1 MKRVLFCMLLGML
14 SLMAFAAGGD
24 IEVVDLGDGH
34 GLVRINPTQRY
45 LILPVEDT
53 APDVSISVM
62 ADNMQVETFTV
73 RLAVNKVDYTVPY
86 DLSKV
91 AGKHVVLRFA
101 MSPLERGKDR
111 PKVNESA
118 FSSRLTLANNFDASN
133 RETLWRPVY
142 HFSPQYGWMNDPNG
156 MVYKDGEYHLFYQYN
171 PYGSRW
177 GNMNWGHAISRD
189 LVSWEHLPVAIS
201 PDGLGTIFSGSAVVD
216 KNNTAGFGAGAI
228 VAFYT
233 QASARQMQS
242 IAYSTDNGRTFK
254 KYAGNP
260 VLTGEIADFRD
271 PKVIWHEGSQKWIMA
286 LAVQQVIRFYSS
298 PNLKDWTYE
307 SNFGEGQ
314 GVHDGVWECP
324 DLFELP
330 VAGTNQKKWV
340 LVVNIN
346 PGGPFG
352 GSATQY
358 FVGSFDGHKF
368 VNESPK
374 VTKWMDFGKDHYATV
389 TWSNAP
395 QNRVIALAWMSNWQ
409 YANDVPTMQFR
420 SANSVPRDLQL
431 FQLDGETYMQSAP
444 SPELL
449 KLRGEKV
456 MSKSFS
462 VGKEYSIEKLM
473 DNNAGTYEITMTV
486 RQKKQGSLTFRL
498 MNQQGEE
505 IEYRLD
511 MAKRELTCIRDK
523 SGVADFSKDFI
534 TSTVTQVEGG
544 DLQLRFI
551 VDRCSVEAFV
561 NDGRFVMTN
570 LVFPHTPYNKVVL
583 NATGGSVQVKNFTVY
598 NLKN

>member
-1 MKRVLFCMLLGML
+1 MKRLLFCLVGLFTL
-14 SLMAFAAGGD
+14 ATLAIAGD
-24 IEVVDLGDGH
+24 VEVVDLGDGH
-34 GLVRINPTQRY
+34 GMVRINPTQKY

-62 ADNMQVETFTV
+62 VDNVQVETFTV
-73 RLAVNKVDYTVPY
+73 RLAINKVDYTVPY
-86 DLSKV
+86 ELSKYT
-91 AGKHVVLRFA
+91 GKHVVLRFA
-101 MSPLERGKDR
+101 MNPLERGGVR
-111 PKVNESA
+111 PKVKDAVFCNKLA
-118 FSSRLTLANNFDASN
+118 LANNYDASN
-133 RETLWRPVY
+133 KETLWRPVY
-142 HFSPQYGWMNDPNG
+142 HFAPQWGWMNDPNG

-189 LVSWEHLPVAIS
+189 LVSWEHMPVAIS

-216 KNNTAGFGAGAI
+216 KDNIAGFGANAI

-260 VLTGEIADFRD
+260 VLTGDVADFRD
-271 PKVIWHEGSQKWIMA
+271 PKVSWHEGTHKWILT
-286 LAVQQVIRFYSS
+286 LAVGQEIRFYSS

-314 GVHDGVWECP
+314 GNHGGVWECP

-330 VAGTNQKKWV
+330 VAGTSQKKWV
-340 LVVNIN
+340 LIVNIN

-374 VTKWMDFGKDHYATV
+374 ATKWMDFGKDHYATV

-409 YANDVPTMQFR
+409 YANEVPTMQYR
-420 SANSVPRDLQL
+420 SSNSVPRDLRL
-431 FQLDGETYMQSAP
+431 FVKDGETYLQSAP

-449 KLRGEKV
+449 ALRKDKV

-462 VGKEYSIEKLM
+462 VGKAYTIDQLM
-473 DNNAGTYEITMTV
+473 SDNKGTYEITMTV
-486 RQKKQGSLTFRL
+486 RQKKQGNLSMRL
-498 MNQQGEE
+498 MNEQGEE
-505 IEYRLD
+505 IEYSLD

-523 SGVADFSKDFI
+523 SGVTGFSKDFI
-534 TSTVTQVEGG
+534 TPTVTQVDGG
-544 DLQLRFI
+544 DLQLRFL
-551 VDRCSVEAFV
+551 VDRSSVEAFV

-570 LVFPHTPYNKVVL
+570 LVFPHTPYNKVMFS
-583 NATGGSVQVKNFTVY
+583 ATGGSVSVKNFTVY
-598 NLKN
+598 RF

>member
-1 MKRVLFCMLLGML
+1 MKRLLFCLVGLFTL
-14 SLMAFAAGGD
+14 ATFAVAGD
-24 IEVVDLGDGH
+24 VEVVDLGDGH
-34 GLVRINPTQRY
+34 GMVRINPTQKY

-62 ADNMQVETFTV
+62 VDNVQVETFTV
-73 RLAVNKVDYTVPY
+73 RLAINKVDYTVPY
-86 DLSKV
+86 ELSKYT
-91 AGKHVVLRFA
+91 GKHVVLRFA
-101 MSPLERGKDR
+101 MNPLERGGVR
-111 PKVNESA
+111 PKVKDAVFCNNLA
-118 FSSRLTLANNFDASN
+118 LANSYDASN
-133 RETLWRPVY
+133 KETLWRPVY
-142 HFSPQYGWMNDPNG
+142 HFAPQWGWMNDPNG

-189 LVSWEHLPVAIS
+189 LVSWEHMPVAIS

-216 KNNTAGFGAGAI
+216 KDNTAGFGANAI

-260 VLTGEIADFRD
+260 VLTGEVADFRD
-271 PKVIWHEGSQKWIMA
+271 PKVSWHEGTHKWILT
-286 LAVQQVIRFYSS
+286 LAVGQEIRFYSS

-314 GVHDGVWECP
+314 GNHGGVWECP

-330 VAGTNQKKWV
+330 VAGTSQKKWV
-340 LVVNIN
+340 LIVNIN

-374 VTKWMDFGKDHYATV
+374 ATKWMDFGKDHYATV

-409 YANDVPTMQFR
+409 YANEVPTMQYR
-420 SANSVPRDLQL
+420 SSNSVPRDLRL
-431 FQLDGETYMQSAP
+431 FVKDGETYLQSAP

-449 KLRGEKV
+449 ALRKDKV

-462 VGKEYSIEKLM
+462 VGKAYTIDQLM
-473 DNNAGTYEITMTV
+473 SDNKGTYEITMTI
-486 RQKKQGSLTFRL
+486 RQKKQGNLSMRL
-498 MNQQGEE
+498 MNEQGEE
-505 IEYRLD
+505 IEYSLD

-523 SGVADFSKDFI
+523 SGVAGFSKDFI
-534 TSTVTQVEGG
+534 TPTVTQVDGG
-544 DLQLRFI
+544 DLQLRFL
-551 VDRCSVEAFV
+551 VDRSSVEAFV

-570 LVFPHTPYNKVVL
+570 LVFPHTPYNKVMFS
-583 NATGGSVQVKNFTVY
+583 ATGGSVSVKNFTVY
-598 NLKN
+598 RF

>member
-1 MKRVLFCMLLGML
+1 MKRLLFCLVGLFTL
-14 SLMAFAAGGD
+14 ATFAVAGD
-24 IEVVDLGDGH
+24 VEVVDLGDGH
-34 GLVRINPTQRY
+34 GMVRINPTQKY

-53 APDVSISVM
+53 APDVSISVVV
-62 ADNMQVETFTV
+62 DNVQVETFTV
-73 RLAVNKVDYTVPY
+73 RLAINKVDYTVPY
-86 DLSKV
+86 ELSKYT
-91 AGKHVVLRFA
+91 GKHVVLRFA
-101 MSPLERGKDR
+101 MNPLERGGVR
-111 PKVNESA
+111 PKVKEA
-118 FSSRLTLANNFDASN
+118 VFSNNLALTNNYDASN
-133 RETLWRPVY
+133 KETLWRPVY
-142 HFSPQYGWMNDPNG
+142 HFAPQWGWMNDPNG

-189 LVSWEHLPVAIS
+189 LVSWEHMPVAIS

-216 KNNTAGFGAGAI
+216 KDNTAGFGANAI

-260 VLTGEIADFRD
+260 VLTGDVADFRD
-271 PKVIWHEGSQKWIMA
+271 PKVSWHEGTHKWILT
-286 LAVQQVIRFYSS
+286 LAVGQEIRFYSS

-314 GVHDGVWECP
+314 GNHGGVWECP

-330 VAGTNQKKWV
+330 VAGTSQKKWV
-340 LVVNIN
+340 LIVNIN

-374 VTKWMDFGKDHYATV
+374 ATKWMDFGKDHYATV

-409 YANDVPTMQFR
+409 YANEVPTMQYR
-420 SANSVPRDLQL
+420 SSNSVPRDLRL
-431 FQLDGETYMQSAP
+431 FVKDGETYLQSAP

-449 KLRGEKV
+449 ALRKDKV

-462 VGKEYSIEKLM
+462 VGKAYTIDQLM
-473 DNNAGTYEITMTV
+473 SDNKGTYEITMTV
-486 RQKKQGSLTFRL
+486 RQKKQGNLSMRL
-498 MNQQGEE
+498 MNEQGEE
-505 IEYRLD
+505 IEYSLD

-523 SGVADFSKDFI
+523 SGVAGFSKDFI
-534 TSTVTQVEGG
+534 TPTVTQVDGG
-544 DLQLRFI
+544 DLQLRFL
-551 VDRCSVEAFV
+551 VDRSSVEAFV

-570 LVFPHTPYNKVVL
+570 LVFPHTPYNKVMFS
-583 NATGGSVQVKNFTVY
+583 ATGGSVSVKNFTVY
-598 NLKN
+598 RF

>member
-1 MKRVLFCMLLGML
+1 MKRLLFCLVGLFTL
-14 SLMAFAAGGD
+14 ATFAVAGD
-24 IEVVDLGDGH
+24 VEVVDLGDGH
-34 GLVRINPTQRY
+34 GMVRINPTQKY

-53 APDVSISVM
+53 AP
-62 ADNMQVETFTV
+62 
-73 RLAVNKVDYTVPY
+73 KYT
-86 DLSKV
+86 
-91 AGKHVVLRFA
+91 GKHVVLRFA
-101 MSPLERGKDR
+101 MNPLERGGVR
-111 PKVNESA
+111 PKVKDAVFCNKLA
-118 FSSRLTLANNFDASN
+118 LANNYDASN
-133 RETLWRPVY
+133 KETLWRPVY
-142 HFSPQYGWMNDPNG
+142 HFAPQWGWMNDPNG

-189 LVSWEHLPVAIS
+189 LVSWEHMPVAIS

-216 KNNTAGFGAGAI
+216 KDNTAGFGANAI

-260 VLTGEIADFRD
+260 VLTGDVADFRD
-271 PKVIWHEGSQKWIMA
+271 PKVSWHEGTHKWILT
-286 LAVQQVIRFYSS
+286 LAVGQEIRFYSS

-314 GVHDGVWECP
+314 GNHGGVWECP

-330 VAGTNQKKWV
+330 VAGTSQKKWV
-340 LVVNIN
+340 LIVNIN

-374 VTKWMDFGKDHYATV
+374 ATKWMDFGKDHYATV

-409 YANDVPTMQFR
+409 YANEVPTMQYR
-420 SANSVPRDLQL
+420 SSNSVPRDLRL
-431 FQLDGETYMQSAP
+431 FVKDGETYLQSAP

-449 KLRGEKV
+449 ALRKDKV

-462 VGKEYSIEKLM
+462 VGKAYTIDQLM
-473 DNNAGTYEITMTV
+473 SDNKGTYEITMTV
-486 RQKKQGSLTFRL
+486 RQKKQGNLSMRL
-498 MNQQGEE
+498 MNEQGEE
-505 IEYRLD
+505 IEYSLD

-523 SGVADFSKDFI
+523 SGVAGFSKDFI
-534 TSTVTQVEGG
+534 TPTVTQVDGG
-544 DLQLRFI
+544 DLQLRFL
-551 VDRCSVEAFV
+551 VDRSSVEAFV

-570 LVFPHTPYNKVVL
+570 LVFPHTPYNKVMFS
-583 NATGGSVQVKNFTVY
+583 ATGGSVSVKNFTVY
-598 NLKN
+598 RF

>member
-1 MKRVLFCMLLGML
+1 MKRLLFCLVGLFTL
-14 SLMAFAAGGD
+14 ATLAIAGD
-24 IEVVDLGDGH
+24 VEVVDLGDGH
-34 GLVRINPTQRY
+34 GMVRINPTQKY

-62 ADNMQVETFTV
+62 VDNVQVETFTV
-73 RLAVNKVDYTVPY
+73 RLAINKVDYTVPY
-86 DLSKV
+86 ELSKY

-101 MSPLERGKDR
+101 MNPLERGGVR
-111 PKVNESA
+111 PKVKDAVFCNNLA
-118 FSSRLTLANNFDASN
+118 LANSYDASN
-133 RETLWRPVY
+133 KETLWRPVY
-142 HFSPQYGWMNDPNG
+142 HFAPQWGWMNDPNG

-189 LVSWEHLPVAIS
+189 LVSWEHMPVAIS

-216 KNNTAGFGAGAI
+216 KDNTAGFGANAI

-260 VLTGEIADFRD
+260 VLTGDVADFRD
-271 PKVIWHEGSQKWIMA
+271 PKVSWHEGTHKWILT
-286 LAVQQVIRFYSS
+286 LAVGQEIRFYSS

-314 GVHDGVWECP
+314 GNHGGVWECP

-330 VAGTNQKKWV
+330 VAGTSQKKWV
-340 LVVNIN
+340 LIVNIN

-374 VTKWMDFGKDHYATV
+374 ATKWMDFGKDHYATV

-409 YANDVPTMQFR
+409 YANEVPTMQYR
-420 SANSVPRDLQL
+420 SSNSVPRDLRL
-431 FQLDGETYMQSAP
+431 FVKDGETYLQSAP

-449 KLRGEKV
+449 ALRKDKV

-462 VGKEYSIEKLM
+462 VGKAYTIDQLM
-473 DNNAGTYEITMTV
+473 SDNKGTYEITMTV
-486 RQKKQGSLTFRL
+486 RQKKQGNLSMRL
-498 MNQQGEE
+498 MNEQGEE
-505 IEYRLD
+505 IEYSLD

-523 SGVADFSKDFI
+523 SGVAGFSKDFI
-534 TSTVTQVEGG
+534 TPTVTQVDGG
-544 DLQLRFI
+544 DLQLRFL
-551 VDRCSVEAFV
+551 VDRSSVEAFV

-570 LVFPHTPYNKVVL
+570 LVFPHTPYNKVMFS
-583 NATGGSVQVKNFTVY
+583 ATGGSVSVKNFTVY
-598 NLKN
+598 RF

>member
-1 MKRVLFCMLLGML
+1 MKRLLFCLVGLFTL
-14 SLMAFAAGGD
+14 ATFAVAGD
-24 IEVVDLGDGH
+24 VEVVDLGDGH
-34 GLVRINPTQRY
+34 GMVRINPTQKY

-62 ADNMQVETFTV
+62 VDNVQVETFTV
-73 RLAVNKVDYTVPY
+73 RLAINKVDYTVPY
-86 DLSKV
+86 ELSKY

-101 MSPLERGKDR
+101 MNPMERGGVR
-111 PKVNESA
+111 PKVKDAVFCNNLA
-118 FSSRLTLANNFDASN
+118 LANSYDASN
-133 RETLWRPVY
+133 KETLWRPVY
-142 HFSPQYGWMNDPNG
+142 HFAPQWGWMNDPNG

-189 LVSWEHLPVAIS
+189 LVSWEHMPVAIS

-216 KNNTAGFGAGAI
+216 KDNTAGFGANAI

-260 VLTGEIADFRD
+260 VLTGDVADFRD
-271 PKVIWHEGSQKWIMA
+271 PKVSWHEGTHKWILT
-286 LAVQQVIRFYSS
+286 LAVGQEIRFYSS

-314 GVHDGVWECP
+314 GNHGGVWECP

-330 VAGTNQKKWV
+330 VAGTSQKKWV
-340 LVVNIN
+340 LIVNIN

-374 VTKWMDFGKDHYATV
+374 ATKWMDFGKDHYATV

-409 YANDVPTMQFR
+409 YANEVPTMQYR
-420 SANSVPRDLQL
+420 SSNSVPRDLRL
-431 FQLDGETYMQSAP
+431 FVKDGETYLQSAP

-449 KLRGEKV
+449 ALRKDKV

-462 VGKEYSIEKLM
+462 VGKAYTIDQLM
-473 DNNAGTYEITMTV
+473 SDNKGTYEITMTV
-486 RQKKQGSLTFRL
+486 RQKKQGNLSMRL
-498 MNQQGEE
+498 MNEQGEE
-505 IEYRLD
+505 IEYSLD

-523 SGVADFSKDFI
+523 SGVAGFSKDFI
-534 TSTVTQVEGG
+534 TPTVTQVDGG
-544 DLQLRFI
+544 DLQLRFL
-551 VDRCSVEAFV
+551 VDRSSVEAFV

-570 LVFPHTPYNKVVL
+570 LVFPHTPYNKVMFS
-583 NATGGSVQVKNFTVY
+583 ATGGSVSVKNFTVY
-598 NLKN
+598 RF

>member
-1 MKRVLFCMLLGML
+1 MKRLLFCLVGLFTL
-14 SLMAFAAGGD
+14 ATFAVAGD
-24 IEVVDLGDGH
+24 VEVVDLGDGH
-34 GLVRINPTQRY
+34 GMVRINPTQKY

-62 ADNMQVETFTV
+62 VDNVQVETFTV
-73 RLAVNKVDYTVPY
+73 RLAINKVDYTVPY
-86 DLSKV
+86 ELSKY

-101 MSPLERGKDR
+101 MNPLERGGVR
-111 PKVNESA
+111 PKVKDAVFCNNLA
-118 FSSRLTLANNFDASN
+118 LANSYDASN
-133 RETLWRPVY
+133 KETLWRPVY
-142 HFSPQYGWMNDPNG
+142 HFAPQWGWMNDPNG

-189 LVSWEHLPVAIS
+189 LVSWEHMPVAIS

-216 KNNTAGFGAGAI
+216 KDNTAGFGANAI

-260 VLTGEIADFRD
+260 VLTGNVADFRD
-271 PKVIWHEGSQKWIMA
+271 PKVSWHEGTHKWILT
-286 LAVQQVIRFYSS
+286 LAVGQEIRFYSS

-314 GVHDGVWECP
+314 GNHGGVWECP

-330 VAGTNQKKWV
+330 VAGTSQKKWV
-340 LVVNIN
+340 LIVNIN

-374 VTKWMDFGKDHYATV
+374 ATKWMDFGKDHYATV

-409 YANDVPTMQFR
+409 YANEVPTMQYR
-420 SANSVPRDLQL
+420 SSNSVPRDLRL
-431 FQLDGETYMQSAP
+431 FVKDGETYLQSAP

-449 KLRGEKV
+449 ALRKDKV

-462 VGKEYSIEKLM
+462 VGKAYTIDQLM
-473 DNNAGTYEITMTV
+473 SDNKGTYEITMTV
-486 RQKKQGSLTFRL
+486 RQKKQGNLSMRL
-498 MNQQGEE
+498 MNEQGEE
-505 IEYRLD
+505 IEYSLD

-523 SGVADFSKDFI
+523 SGVAGFSKDFI
-534 TSTVTQVEGG
+534 TPTVTQVDGG
-544 DLQLRFI
+544 DLQLRFL
-551 VDRCSVEAFV
+551 VDRSSVEAFV

-570 LVFPHTPYNKVVL
+570 LVFPHTPYNKVMFS
-583 NATGGSVQVKNFTVY
+583 ATGGSVSVKNFTVY
-598 NLKN
+598 RF

>member
-1 MKRVLFCMLLGML
+1 MKRLLFCLVGLFTL
-14 SLMAFAAGGD
+14 ATFAVAGD
-24 IEVVDLGDGH
+24 VEVVDLGDGH
-34 GLVRINPTQRY
+34 GMVRINPTQKY

-62 ADNMQVETFTV
+62 VDNVQVETFTV
-73 RLAVNKVDYTVPY
+73 RLAINKVDYTVPY
-86 DLSKV
+86 ELSKY

-101 MSPLERGKDR
+101 MNPLERGGVR
-111 PKVNESA
+111 PKVKDAVFCNNLA
-118 FSSRLTLANNFDASN
+118 LANNYDASN
-133 RETLWRPVY
+133 KETLWRPVY
-142 HFSPQYGWMNDPNG
+142 HFAPQWGWMNDPNG

-189 LVSWEHLPVAIS
+189 LVSWEHMPVAIS

-216 KNNTAGFGAGAI
+216 KDNTAGFGANAI

-260 VLTGEIADFRD
+260 VLTGDVADFRD
-271 PKVIWHEGSQKWIMA
+271 PKVSWHEGTHKWILT
-286 LAVQQVIRFYSS
+286 LAVGQEIRFYSS

-314 GVHDGVWECP
+314 GNHGGVWECP

-330 VAGTNQKKWV
+330 VAGTSQKKWV
-340 LVVNIN
+340 LIVNIN

-374 VTKWMDFGKDHYATV
+374 ATKWMDFGKDHYATV

-409 YANDVPTMQFR
+409 YANEVPTMQYR
-420 SANSVPRDLQL
+420 SSNSVPRDLRL
-431 FQLDGETYMQSAP
+431 FVKDGETYMQSAP

-449 KLRGEKV
+449 ALRKDKV

-462 VGKEYSIEKLM
+462 VGKAYTIDQLM
-473 DNNAGTYEITMTV
+473 SDNKGTYEITMTV
-486 RQKKQGSLTFRL
+486 RQKKQGNLSMRL
-498 MNQQGEE
+498 MNEQGEE
-505 IEYRLD
+505 IEYSLD

-523 SGVADFSKDFI
+523 SGVAGFSKDFI
-534 TSTVTQVEGG
+534 TPTVTQVDGG
-544 DLQLRFI
+544 DLQLRFL
-551 VDRCSVEAFV
+551 VDRSSVEAFV

-570 LVFPHTPYNKVVL
+570 LVFPHTPYNKVMFS
-583 NATGGSVQVKNFTVY
+583 ATGGSVSVKNFTVY
-598 NLKN
+598 RF

>member
-1 MKRVLFCMLLGML
+1 MKRLLFCLVGLFTL
-14 SLMAFAAGGD
+14 ATFAVAGD
-24 IEVVDLGDGH
+24 VEVVDLGDGH
-34 GLVRINPTQRY
+34 GMVRINPTQKY

-62 ADNMQVETFTV
+62 VDNVQVETFTV
-73 RLAVNKVDYTVPY
+73 RLAINKVDYTVPY
-86 DLSKV
+86 ELSKYT
-91 AGKHVVLRFA
+91 GKHVVLRFA
-101 MSPLERGKDR
+101 MNPLERGGVR
-111 PKVNESA
+111 PKVKDAVFCNKLA
-118 FSSRLTLANNFDASN
+118 LANNYDASN
-133 RETLWRPVY
+133 KETLWRPVY
-142 HFSPQYGWMNDPNG
+142 HFAPQWGWMNDPNG

-189 LVSWEHLPVAIS
+189 LVSWEHMPVAIS

-216 KNNTAGFGAGAI
+216 KDNTAGFGANAI

-260 VLTGEIADFRD
+260 VLTGDVADFRD
-271 PKVIWHEGSQKWIMA
+271 PKVSWHEGTHKWILT
-286 LAVQQVIRFYSS
+286 LAVGQEIRFYSS

-314 GVHDGVWECP
+314 GNHGGVWECP

-330 VAGTNQKKWV
+330 VAGTSQKKWV
-340 LVVNIN
+340 LIVNIN

-374 VTKWMDFGKDHYATV
+374 ATKWMDFGKDHYATV

-409 YANDVPTMQFR
+409 YANEVPTMQYR
-420 SANSVPRDLQL
+420 SSNSVPRDLRL
-431 FQLDGETYMQSAP
+431 FVKDGETYLQSAP

-449 KLRGEKV
+449 ALRKDKV

-462 VGKEYSIEKLM
+462 VGKAYTIDQLM
-473 DNNAGTYEITMTV
+473 SDNKGTYEITMTV
-486 RQKKQGSLTFRL
+486 RQKKQGNLSMRL
-498 MNQQGEE
+498 MNEQGEE
-505 IEYRLD
+505 IEYSLD

-523 SGVADFSKDFI
+523 SGVTGFSKDFI
-534 TSTVTQVEGG
+534 TPTVTQVDGG
-544 DLQLRFI
+544 DLQLRFL
-551 VDRCSVEAFV
+551 VDRSSVEAFV

-570 LVFPHTPYNKVVL
+570 LVFPHTPYNKVMFS
-583 NATGGSVQVKNFTVY
+583 ATGGSVSVKNFTVY
-598 NLKN
+598 RF

>member
-1 MKRVLFCMLLGML
+1 MKRLLFCLVGLFTL
-14 SLMAFAAGGD
+14 ATFAVAGD
-24 IEVVDLGDGH
+24 VEVVDLGDGH
-34 GLVRINPTQRY
+34 GMVRINPTQKY

-62 ADNMQVETFTV
+62 VDNVQVETFTV
-73 RLAVNKVDYTVPY
+73 RLAINKVDYTVPY
-86 DLSKV
+86 ELSKY

-101 MSPLERGKDR
+101 MNPLEREGAR
-111 PKVNESA
+111 PKVKEA
-118 FSSRLTLANNFDASN
+118 VFSNNLALTNNYDASN
-133 RETLWRPVY
+133 KETLWRPVY
-142 HFSPQYGWMNDPNG
+142 HFAPQWGWMNDPNG

-189 LVSWEHLPVAIS
+189 LVSWEHMPVAIS

-216 KNNTAGFGAGAI
+216 KDNTAGFGANAI

-260 VLTGEIADFRD
+260 VLTGDVADFRD
-271 PKVIWHEGSQKWIMA
+271 PKVSWHEGTHKWILT
-286 LAVQQVIRFYSS
+286 LAVGQEIRFYSS

-314 GVHDGVWECP
+314 GNHGGVWECP

-330 VAGTNQKKWV
+330 VAGTSQKKWV
-340 LVVNIN
+340 LIVNIN

-374 VTKWMDFGKDHYATV
+374 ATKWMDFGKDHYATV

-409 YANDVPTMQFR
+409 YANEVPTMQYR
-420 SANSVPRDLQL
+420 SSNSVPRDLRL
-431 FQLDGETYMQSAP
+431 FVKDGETYLQSAP

-449 KLRGEKV
+449 ALRKDKV

-462 VGKEYSIEKLM
+462 VGKAYTIDQLM
-473 DNNAGTYEITMTV
+473 SDNKGTYEITMTV
-486 RQKKQGSLTFRL
+486 RQKKQGNLSMRL
-498 MNQQGEE
+498 MNEQGEE
-505 IEYRLD
+505 IEYSLD

-523 SGVADFSKDFI
+523 SGVAGFSKDFI
-534 TSTVTQVEGG
+534 TPTVTQVDGG
-544 DLQLRFI
+544 DLQLRFL
-551 VDRCSVEAFV
+551 VDRSSVEAFV

-570 LVFPHTPYNKVVL
+570 LVFPHTPYNKVMFS
-583 NATGGSVQVKNFTVY
+583 ATGGSVSVKNFTVHRF
-598 NLKN
+598 

>member
-1 MKRVLFCMLLGML
+1 MKRLLFCLVGLFTL
-14 SLMAFAAGGD
+14 ATLAIAGD
-24 IEVVDLGDGH
+24 VEVVDLGDGH
-34 GLVRINPTQRY
+34 GMVRINPTQKY

-62 ADNMQVETFTV
+62 VDNVQVETFTV
-73 RLAVNKVDYTVPY
+73 RLAINKVDYTVPY
-86 DLSKV
+86 ELSKY

-101 MSPLERGKDR
+101 MNPLERGGVR
-111 PKVNESA
+111 PKVKDAVFCNNLA
-118 FSSRLTLANNFDASN
+118 LANSYDASN
-133 RETLWRPVY
+133 KETLWRPVY
-142 HFSPQYGWMNDPNG
+142 HFAPQWGWMNDPNG

-189 LVSWEHLPVAIS
+189 LVSWEHMPVAIS

-216 KNNTAGFGAGAI
+216 KDNTAGFGANAI

-260 VLTGEIADFRD
+260 VLTGDVADFRD
-271 PKVIWHEGSQKWIMA
+271 PKVSWHEGTHKWILT
-286 LAVQQVIRFYSS
+286 LAVGQEIRFYSS

-314 GVHDGVWECP
+314 GNHGGVWECP

-330 VAGTNQKKWV
+330 VAGTSQKKWV
-340 LVVNIN
+340 LIVNIN

-374 VTKWMDFGKDHYATV
+374 ATKWMDFGKDHYATV

-409 YANDVPTMQFR
+409 YANEVPTMQYR
-420 SANSVPRDLQL
+420 SSNSVPRDLRL
-431 FQLDGETYMQSAP
+431 FVKDGETYLQSAP

-449 KLRGEKV
+449 ALRKDKV

-462 VGKEYSIEKLM
+462 VGKAYTIDQLM
-473 DNNAGTYEITMTV
+473 SDNKGTYEITMTV
-486 RQKKQGSLTFRL
+486 RQKKQGNLSMRL
-498 MNQQGEE
+498 MNEQGEE
-505 IEYRLD
+505 IEYSLD

-523 SGVADFSKDFI
+523 SGVTGFSKDFI
-534 TSTVTQVEGG
+534 TPTVTQVDGG
-544 DLQLRFI
+544 DLQLRFL
-551 VDRCSVEAFV
+551 VDRSSVEAFV

-570 LVFPHTPYNKVVL
+570 LVFPHTPYNKVMFS
-583 NATGGSVQVKNFTVY
+583 ATGGSVSVKNFTVY
-598 NLKN
+598 RF

>member
-1 MKRVLFCMLLGML
+1 MKRLLFCLVGLFTL
-14 SLMAFAAGGD
+14 ATFAVAGD
-24 IEVVDLGDGH
+24 VEVVDLGDGH
-34 GLVRINPTQRY
+34 GMVRINPTQKY

-62 ADNMQVETFTV
+62 VDNVQVETFTV
-73 RLAVNKVDYTVPY
+73 RLAINKVDYTVPY
-86 DLSKV
+86 ELSKY

-101 MSPLERGKDR
+101 MNPLERGGVR
-111 PKVNESA
+111 PKVKDAVFCNNLA
-118 FSSRLTLANNFDASN
+118 LANSYDASN
-133 RETLWRPVY
+133 KETLWRPVY
-142 HFSPQYGWMNDPNG
+142 HFAPQWGWMNDPNG

-189 LVSWEHLPVAIS
+189 LVSWEHMPVAIS

-216 KNNTAGFGAGAI
+216 KDNTAGFGANAI

-260 VLTGEIADFRD
+260 VLTGDVADFRD
-271 PKVIWHEGSQKWIMA
+271 PKVSWHEGTHKWILT
-286 LAVQQVIRFYSS
+286 LAVGQEIRFYSS

-314 GVHDGVWECP
+314 GNHGGVWECP

-330 VAGTNQKKWV
+330 VAGTSQKKWV
-340 LVVNIN
+340 LIVNIN

-374 VTKWMDFGKDHYATV
+374 ATKWMDFGKDHYATV

-409 YANDVPTMQFR
+409 YANEVPTMQYR
-420 SANSVPRDLQL
+420 SSNSVPRDLRL
-431 FQLDGETYMQSAP
+431 FVKDGETYLQSAP

-449 KLRGEKV
+449 ALRKDKV

-462 VGKEYSIEKLM
+462 VGKAYTIDQLM
-473 DNNAGTYEITMTV
+473 SDNKGTYEITMTV
-486 RQKKQGSLTFRL
+486 RQKKQGNLSMRL
-498 MNQQGEE
+498 MNEQGEE
-505 IEYRLD
+505 IEYSLD

-523 SGVADFSKDFI
+523 SGVAGFSKDFI
-534 TSTVTQVEGG
+534 TPTVTQVDGG
-544 DLQLRFI
+544 DLQLRFL
-551 VDRCSVEAFV
+551 VDRSSVEAFV

-570 LVFPHTPYNKVVL
+570 LVFPHTPYNKVMFS
-583 NATGGSVQVKNFTVY
+583 ATGGSVSVKNFTVY
-598 NLKN
+598 RF

>member
-1 MKRVLFCMLLGML
+1 MKRLLFCLVGLFTL
-14 SLMAFAAGGD
+14 ATLAIAGD
-24 IEVVDLGDGH
+24 VEVVDLGDGH
-34 GLVRINPTQRY
+34 GMVRINPTQKY

-53 APDVSISVM
+53 APDVSISVVV
-62 ADNMQVETFTV
+62 DNVQVETFTV
-73 RLAVNKVDYTVPY
+73 RLAINKVDYTVPY
-86 DLSKV
+86 ELSKYT
-91 AGKHVVLRFA
+91 GKHVVLRFA
-101 MSPLERGKDR
+101 MNPLERGGVR
-111 PKVNESA
+111 PKVKDAVFCNNLA
-118 FSSRLTLANNFDASN
+118 LANSYDASN
-133 RETLWRPVY
+133 KETLWRSVY
-142 HFSPQYGWMNDPNG
+142 HFAPQWGWMNDPNG

-189 LVSWEHLPVAIS
+189 LVSWEHMPVAIS

-216 KNNTAGFGAGAI
+216 KDNTAGFGAGAI

-260 VLTGEIADFRD
+260 VLTGDVADFRD
-271 PKVIWHEGSQKWIMA
+271 PKVSWHEGTHKWILT
-286 LAVQQVIRFYSS
+286 LAVGQEIRFYSS
-298 PNLKDWTYE
+298 PNLKDWTFE

-314 GVHDGVWECP
+314 GNHGGVWECP

-330 VAGTNQKKWV
+330 VAGTSQKKWV
-340 LVVNIN
+340 LIVNIN

-374 VTKWMDFGKDHYATV
+374 ATKWMDFGKDHYATV

-409 YANDVPTMQFR
+409 YANEVPTMQYR
-420 SANSVPRDLQL
+420 SSNSVPRDLRL
-431 FQLDGETYMQSAP
+431 FVKDGETYLQSAP

-449 KLRGEKV
+449 ALRKDKV

-462 VGKEYSIEKLM
+462 VGKAYTIDQLM
-473 DNNAGTYEITMTV
+473 SDNKGTYEITMTV
-486 RQKKQGSLTFRL
+486 RQKKQGNLSMRL
-498 MNQQGEE
+498 MNEQGEE
-505 IEYRLD
+505 IEYSLD

-523 SGVADFSKDFI
+523 SGVAGFSKDFI
-534 TSTVTQVEGG
+534 TPTVTQVDGG
-544 DLQLRFI
+544 DLQLRFL
-551 VDRCSVEAFV
+551 VDRSSVEAFV

-570 LVFPHTPYNKVVL
+570 LVFPHTPYNKVMFS
-583 NATGGSVQVKNFTVY
+583 ATGGSVSVKNFTVY
-598 NLKN
+598 RF

>member
-1 MKRVLFCMLLGML
+1 MKRLLFCLVGLFTL
-14 SLMAFAAGGD
+14 ATFAVAGD
-24 IEVVDLGDGH
+24 VEVVDLGDGH
-34 GLVRINPTQRY
+34 GMVRINPTQKY

-62 ADNMQVETFTV
+62 VDNVQVETFTV
-73 RLAVNKVDYTVPY
+73 RLAINKVDYTVPY
-86 DLSKV
+86 ELSKY

-101 MSPLERGKDR
+101 MNPLERGGAR
-111 PKVNESA
+111 PKVKDAVFCNNLA
-118 FSSRLTLANNFDASN
+118 LANSYDASN
-133 RETLWRPVY
+133 KEILWRPVY
-142 HFSPQYGWMNDPNG
+142 HFAPQWGWMNDPNG

-189 LVSWEHLPVAIS
+189 LVSWEHMPVAIS

-216 KNNTAGFGAGAI
+216 KDNTAGFGANAI

-260 VLTGEIADFRD
+260 VLTGDVAAFRD
-271 PKVIWHEGSQKWIMA
+271 PKVSWHEGTHKWILT
-286 LAVQQVIRFYSS
+286 LAVGQEIRFYSS

-314 GVHDGVWECP
+314 GNHGGVWECP

-330 VAGTNQKKWV
+330 VAGTSQKKWV
-340 LVVNIN
+340 LIVNIN

-374 VTKWMDFGKDHYATV
+374 ATKWMDFGKDHYATV

-409 YANDVPTMQFR
+409 YANEVPTMQYR
-420 SANSVPRDLQL
+420 SSNSVPRDLRL
-431 FQLDGETYMQSAP
+431 FVKDGETYLQSAP

-449 KLRGEKV
+449 ALRKDKV

-462 VGKEYSIEKLM
+462 VGKAYTIDQLM
-473 DNNAGTYEITMTV
+473 SDNKGTYEITMTV
-486 RQKKQGSLTFRL
+486 RQKKQGNLSMRL
-498 MNQQGEE
+498 MNEQGEE
-505 IEYRLD
+505 IEYSLD

-523 SGVADFSKDFI
+523 SGVAGFSKDFI
-534 TSTVTQVEGG
+534 TPTVTQVDGG
-544 DLQLRFI
+544 DLQLRFL
-551 VDRCSVEAFV
+551 VDRSSVEAFV

-570 LVFPHTPYNKVVL
+570 LVFPHTPYNKVMFS
-583 NATGGSVQVKNFTVY
+583 ATGGSVSVKNFTVY
-598 NLKN
+598 RF

>member
-1 MKRVLFCMLLGML
+1 MKRLLFC
-14 SLMAFAAGGD
+14 LMGIFALATFAVAGD
-24 IEVVDLGDGH
+24 VEVVDLGDGH
-34 GLVRINPTQRY
+34 GMVRINPTQKY

-62 ADNMQVETFTV
+62 VDNVQVETFTV
-73 RLAVNKVDYTVPY
+73 RLAINKVDYTVPY
-86 DLSKV
+86 ELSKYT
-91 AGKHVVLRFA
+91 GKHVVLRFA
-101 MSPLERGKDR
+101 MNPLERGGVR
-111 PKVNESA
+111 PKVKDAVFCNNLA
-118 FSSRLTLANNFDASN
+118 LANNYDASN
-133 RETLWRPVY
+133 KETLWRPVY
-142 HFSPQYGWMNDPNG
+142 HFAPQWGWMNDPNG

-189 LVSWEHLPVAIS
+189 LVSWEHMPVAIS

-216 KNNTAGFGAGAI
+216 KDNTAGFGANAI

-260 VLTGEIADFRD
+260 VLTGDVADFRD
-271 PKVIWHEGSQKWIMA
+271 PKVSWHEGTHKWILT
-286 LAVQQVIRFYSS
+286 LAVGQEIRFYSS

-314 GVHDGVWECP
+314 GNHGGVWECP

-330 VAGTNQKKWV
+330 VAGTSQKKWV
-340 LVVNIN
+340 LIVNIN

-374 VTKWMDFGKDHYATV
+374 ATKWMDFGKDHYATV

-409 YANDVPTMQFR
+409 YANEVPTMQYR
-420 SANSVPRDLQL
+420 SSNSVPRDLRL
-431 FQLDGETYMQSAP
+431 FVKDGETYLQSAP

-449 KLRGEKV
+449 ALRKDKV

-462 VGKEYSIEKLM
+462 VGKAYTIDQLM
-473 DNNAGTYEITMTV
+473 SDNKGTYEITMTV
-486 RQKKQGSLTFRL
+486 RQKKQGNLSMRL
-498 MNQQGEE
+498 MNEQGEE
-505 IEYRLD
+505 IEYSLD

-523 SGVADFSKDFI
+523 SGVAGFSKDFI
-534 TSTVTQVEGG
+534 TPTVTQVDGG
-544 DLQLRFI
+544 DLQLRFL
-551 VDRCSVEAFV
+551 VDRSSVEAFV

-570 LVFPHTPYNKVVL
+570 LVFPHTPYNKVMFS
-583 NATGGSVQVKNFTVY
+583 ATGGSVSVKNFTVY
-598 NLKN
+598 RF

>member
-1 MKRVLFCMLLGML
+1 MKRLLFCLVGLFTL
-14 SLMAFAAGGD
+14 ATFAVAGD
-24 IEVVDLGDGH
+24 VEVVDLGDGH
-34 GLVRINPTQRY
+34 GMVRINPTQKY

-62 ADNMQVETFTV
+62 VDNVQVETFTV
-73 RLAVNKVDYTVPY
+73 RLAINKVDYTVPY
-86 DLSKV
+86 ELSKY

-101 MSPLERGKDR
+101 MNPLERGGAR
-111 PKVNESA
+111 PKVKDAVFCNNLA
-118 FSSRLTLANNFDASN
+118 LANSYDASN
-133 RETLWRPVY
+133 KETLWRPVY
-142 HFSPQYGWMNDPNG
+142 HFAPQWGWMNDPNG

-189 LVSWEHLPVAIS
+189 LVSWEHMPVAIS

-216 KNNTAGFGAGAI
+216 KDNTAGFGANAI

-260 VLTGEIADFRD
+260 VLTGDVADFRD
-271 PKVIWHEGSQKWIMA
+271 PKVSWHEGTHKWILT
-286 LAVQQVIRFYSS
+286 LAVGQEIRFYSS

-314 GVHDGVWECP
+314 GNHGGVWECP

-330 VAGTNQKKWV
+330 VAGTSQKKWV
-340 LVVNIN
+340 LIVNIN

-374 VTKWMDFGKDHYATV
+374 ATKWMDFGKDHYATV

-409 YANDVPTMQFR
+409 YANEVPTMQYR
-420 SANSVPRDLQL
+420 SSNSVPRDLRL
-431 FQLDGETYMQSAP
+431 FVKDGETYLQSAP

-449 KLRGEKV
+449 ALRKDKV

-462 VGKEYSIEKLM
+462 VGKAYTIDQLM
-473 DNNAGTYEITMTV
+473 SDNKGTYEITMTV
-486 RQKKQGSLTFRL
+486 RQKKQGNLSMRL
-498 MNQQGEE
+498 MNEQGEE
-505 IEYRLD
+505 IEYSLD

-523 SGVADFSKDFI
+523 SGVAGFSKDFI
-534 TSTVTQVEGG
+534 TPTVTQVDGG
-544 DLQLRFI
+544 DLQLRFL
-551 VDRCSVEAFV
+551 VDRSSVEAFV

-570 LVFPHTPYNKVVL
+570 LVFPHTPYNKVMFS
-583 NATGGSVQVKNFTVY
+583 ATGGSVSVKNFTVY
-598 NLKN
+598 RF

>member
-1 MKRVLFCMLLGML
+1 MKRLLFCLVGLFTL
-14 SLMAFAAGGD
+14 ATFAVAGD
-24 IEVVDLGDGH
+24 VEVVDLGDGH
-34 GLVRINPTQRY
+34 GMVRINPTQKY

-62 ADNMQVETFTV
+62 VDNVQVETFTV
-73 RLAVNKVDYTVPY
+73 RLAINKVDYTVPY
-86 DLSKV
+86 ELSKYT
-91 AGKHVVLRFA
+91 GKHVVLRFA
-101 MSPLERGKDR
+101 MNPLERGGVR
-111 PKVNESA
+111 PKVKDAVFCNNLA
-118 FSSRLTLANNFDASN
+118 LANNYDASN
-133 RETLWRPVY
+133 KETLWRPVY
-142 HFSPQYGWMNDPNG
+142 HFAPQWGWMNDPNG

-189 LVSWEHLPVAIS
+189 LVSWEHMPVAIS

-216 KNNTAGFGAGAI
+216 KDNTAGFGANAI

-260 VLTGEIADFRD
+260 VLTGDVADFRD
-271 PKVIWHEGSQKWIMA
+271 PKVSWHEGTHKWILT
-286 LAVQQVIRFYSS
+286 LAVGQEIRFYSS

-314 GVHDGVWECP
+314 GNHGGVWECP

-330 VAGTNQKKWV
+330 VAGTSQKKWV
-340 LVVNIN
+340 LIVNIN

-374 VTKWMDFGKDHYATV
+374 ATKWMDFGKDHYATV

-409 YANDVPTMQFR
+409 YANEVPTMQYR
-420 SANSVPRDLQL
+420 SSNSVPRDLRL
-431 FQLDGETYMQSAP
+431 FVKDGETYLQSAP

-449 KLRGEKV
+449 ALRKDKV

-462 VGKEYSIEKLM
+462 VGKAYTIDQLM
-473 DNNAGTYEITMTV
+473 SDNKGTYEITMTV
-486 RQKKQGSLTFRL
+486 RQKKQGNLSMRL
-498 MNQQGEE
+498 MNEQGEE
-505 IEYRLD
+505 IEYSLD

-523 SGVADFSKDFI
+523 SGVTGFSKDFI
-534 TSTVTQVEGG
+534 TPTVTQVDGG
-544 DLQLRFI
+544 DLQLRFL
-551 VDRCSVEAFV
+551 VDRSSVEAFV

-570 LVFPHTPYNKVVL
+570 LVFPHTPYNKVMFS
-583 NATGGSVQVKNFTVY
+583 ATGGSVSVKNFTVY
-598 NLKN
+598 RF

>member
-1 MKRVLFCMLLGML
+1 MKRLLFCLVGLFTL
-14 SLMAFAAGGD
+14 ATFAVAGD
-24 IEVVDLGDGH
+24 VEVVDLGDGH
-34 GLVRINPTQRY
+34 GMVRINPTQKY

-62 ADNMQVETFTV
+62 VDNVQVETFTV
-73 RLAVNKVDYTVPY
+73 RLAINKVDYTVPY
-86 DLSKV
+86 ELSKY

-101 MSPLERGKDR
+101 MNPLERGGVR
-111 PKVNESA
+111 PKVKDAVFCNNLA
-118 FSSRLTLANNFDASN
+118 LANSYDASN
-133 RETLWRPVY
+133 KETLWRPVY
-142 HFSPQYGWMNDPNG
+142 HFAPQWGWMNDPNG

-189 LVSWEHLPVAIS
+189 LVSWEHMPVAIS

-216 KNNTAGFGAGAI
+216 KDNTAGFGANAI

-260 VLTGEIADFRD
+260 VLTGDVADFRD
-271 PKVIWHEGSQKWIMA
+271 PKVSWHEGTHKWILT
-286 LAVQQVIRFYSS
+286 LAVGQEIRFYSS

-314 GVHDGVWECP
+314 GNHGGVWECP

-330 VAGTNQKKWV
+330 VAGTSQKKWV
-340 LVVNIN
+340 LIVNIN

-374 VTKWMDFGKDHYATV
+374 ATKWMDFGKDHYATV

-409 YANDVPTMQFR
+409 YANEVPTMQYR
-420 SANSVPRDLQL
+420 SSNSVPRDLRL
-431 FQLDGETYMQSAP
+431 FVKDGETYMQSAP

-449 KLRGEKV
+449 ALRKDKV

-462 VGKEYSIEKLM
+462 VGKAYTIDQLM
-473 DNNAGTYEITMTV
+473 SDNKGTYEITMTV
-486 RQKKQGSLTFRL
+486 RQKKQGNLSMRL
-498 MNQQGEE
+498 MNEQGEE
-505 IEYRLD
+505 IEYSLD

-523 SGVADFSKDFI
+523 SGVAGFSKDFI
-534 TSTVTQVEGG
+534 TPTVTQVDGG
-544 DLQLRFI
+544 DLQLRFL
-551 VDRCSVEAFV
+551 VDRSSVEAFV

-570 LVFPHTPYNKVVL
+570 LVFPHTPYNKVMFS
-583 NATGGSVQVKNFTVY
+583 ATGGSVSVKNFTVY
-598 NLKN
+598 RF

>member
-1 MKRVLFCMLLGML
+1 MKRLLFCLVGLFTL
-14 SLMAFAAGGD
+14 ATFAVAGD
-24 IEVVDLGDGH
+24 VEVVDLGDGH
-34 GLVRINPTQRY
+34 GMVRINPTQKY

-62 ADNMQVETFTV
+62 VDNVQVETFTV
-73 RLAVNKVDYTVPY
+73 RLAINKVDYTVPY
-86 DLSKV
+86 ELSKY

-101 MSPLERGKDR
+101 MNPLEREGAR
-111 PKVNESA
+111 PKVKEA
-118 FSSRLTLANNFDASN
+118 VFSNNLALTNNYDASN
-133 RETLWRPVY
+133 KETLWRPVY
-142 HFSPQYGWMNDPNG
+142 HFAPQWGWMNDPNG

-189 LVSWEHLPVAIS
+189 LVSWEHMPVAIS

-216 KNNTAGFGAGAI
+216 KDNTAGFGANAI

-260 VLTGEIADFRD
+260 VLTGDVADFRD
-271 PKVIWHEGSQKWIMA
+271 PKVSWHEGTHKWILT
-286 LAVQQVIRFYSS
+286 LAVGQEIRFYSS

-314 GVHDGVWECP
+314 GSHGGVWECP

-330 VAGTNQKKWV
+330 VAGTSQKKWV
-340 LVVNIN
+340 LIVNIN

-352 GSATQY
+352 GSATEY
-358 FVGSFDGHKF
+358 LVGSVDGHKF

-374 VTKWMDFGKDHYATV
+374 ATKWMDFGKDHYATV

-409 YANDVPTMQFR
+409 YANEVPTMQYR
-420 SANSVPRDLQL
+420 SSNSVPRDLRL
-431 FQLDGETYMQSAP
+431 FVKDGETYLQSAP

-449 KLRGEKV
+449 ALRKDKV

-462 VGKEYSIEKLM
+462 VGKAYTIDQLM
-473 DNNAGTYEITMTV
+473 SDNKGTYEITMTV
-486 RQKKQGSLTFRL
+486 RQKKQGNLSMRL
-498 MNQQGEE
+498 MNEQGEE
-505 IEYRLD
+505 IEYSLD

-523 SGVADFSKDFI
+523 SGVAGFSKDFI
-534 TSTVTQVEGG
+534 TPTVTQVDGG
-544 DLQLRFI
+544 DLQLRFL
-551 VDRCSVEAFV
+551 VDRSSVEAFV

-570 LVFPHTPYNKVVL
+570 LVFPHTPYNKVMFS
-583 NATGGSVQVKNFTVY
+583 ATGGSVSVKNFTVY
-598 NLKN
+598 RF

>member
-1 MKRVLFCMLLGML
+1 MKRLLFCLVGLFTL
-14 SLMAFAAGGD
+14 ATFAVAGD
-24 IEVVDLGDGH
+24 VEVVDLGDGH
-34 GLVRINPTQRY
+34 GMVRINPTQKD
-45 LILPVEDT
+45 LIVPVEDT

-62 ADNMQVETFTV
+62 VDNVQVETFTV
-73 RLAVNKVDYTVPY
+73 RLAINKVDYTVPY
-86 DLSKV
+86 ELSKYT
-91 AGKHVVLRFA
+91 GKHVVLRFA
-101 MSPLERGKDR
+101 MNPLERGGVR
-111 PKVNESA
+111 PKVKDAVFCNNLA
-118 FSSRLTLANNFDASN
+118 LANSYDASN
-133 RETLWRPVY
+133 KETLWRPVY
-142 HFSPQYGWMNDPNG
+142 HFAPQWGWMNDPNG

-189 LVSWEHLPVAIS
+189 LVSWEHMPVAIS

-216 KNNTAGFGAGAI
+216 KDNTAGFGANAI

-260 VLTGEIADFRD
+260 VLTGDVADFRD
-271 PKVIWHEGSQKWIMA
+271 PKVSWHEGTHKWILT
-286 LAVQQVIRFYSS
+286 LAVGQEIRFYSS

-314 GVHDGVWECP
+314 GNHGGVWECP

-330 VAGTNQKKWV
+330 VAGTSQKKWV
-340 LVVNIN
+340 LIVNIN

-374 VTKWMDFGKDHYATV
+374 ATKWMDFGKDHYATV

-409 YANDVPTMQFR
+409 YANEVPTMQYR
-420 SANSVPRDLQL
+420 SSNSVPRDLRL
-431 FQLDGETYMQSAP
+431 FVKDGETYLQSAP

-449 KLRGEKV
+449 ALRKDKV

-462 VGKEYSIEKLM
+462 VGKAYTIDQLM
-473 DNNAGTYEITMTV
+473 SDNKGTYEITMTV
-486 RQKKQGSLTFRL
+486 RQKKQGNLSMRL
-498 MNQQGEE
+498 MNEQGEE
-505 IEYRLD
+505 IEYSLD

-523 SGVADFSKDFI
+523 SGVAGFSKDFI
-534 TSTVTQVEGG
+534 TPTVTQVDGG
-544 DLQLRFI
+544 DLQLRFL
-551 VDRCSVEAFV
+551 VDRSSVEAFV

-570 LVFPHTPYNKVVL
+570 LVFPHTPYNKVMFS
-583 NATGGSVQVKNFTVY
+583 ATGGSVSVKNFTVY
-598 NLKN
+598 RF

>member
-1 MKRVLFCMLLGML
+1 MKRLLFCLVGLFTL
-14 SLMAFAAGGD
+14 ATFAVAGD
-24 IEVVDLGDGH
+24 VEVVDLGDGH
-34 GLVRINPTQRY
+34 GMVRINPTQKY

-62 ADNMQVETFTV
+62 VDNVQVETFTV
-73 RLAVNKVDYTVPY
+73 RLAINKVDYTVPY
-86 DLSKV
+86 ELSKY

-101 MSPLERGKDR
+101 MNPLEREGAR
-111 PKVNESA
+111 PKVKEA
-118 FSSRLTLANNFDASN
+118 VFSNNLALTNNYDASN
-133 RETLWRPVY
+133 KETLWRPVY
-142 HFSPQYGWMNDPNG
+142 HFAPQWGWMNDPNG

-189 LVSWEHLPVAIS
+189 LVSWEHMPVAIS

-216 KNNTAGFGAGAI
+216 KDNTAGFGANAI

-260 VLTGEIADFRD
+260 VLTGDVADFRD
-271 PKVIWHEGSQKWIMA
+271 PKVSWHEGTHKWILT
-286 LAVQQVIRFYSS
+286 LAVGQEIRFYSS

-314 GVHDGVWECP
+314 GSHGGVWECP

-330 VAGTNQKKWV
+330 VAGTSQKKWV
-340 LVVNIN
+340 LIVNIN

-374 VTKWMDFGKDHYATV
+374 ATKWMDFGKDHYATV

-409 YANDVPTMQFR
+409 YANEVPTMQYR
-420 SANSVPRDLQL
+420 SSNSVPRDLRL
-431 FQLDGETYMQSAP
+431 FVKDGETYLQSAP

-449 KLRGEKV
+449 ALRKDKV

-462 VGKEYSIEKLM
+462 VGKAYTIDQLM
-473 DNNAGTYEITMTV
+473 SDNKGTYEITMTV
-486 RQKKQGSLTFRL
+486 RQKKQGNLSMRL
-498 MNQQGEE
+498 MNEQGEE
-505 IEYRLD
+505 IEYSLD

-523 SGVADFSKDFI
+523 SGVAGFSKDFI
-534 TSTVTQVEGG
+534 TPTVTQVDGG
-544 DLQLRFI
+544 DLQLRFL
-551 VDRCSVEAFV
+551 VDRSSVEAFV

-570 LVFPHTPYNKVVL
+570 LVFPHTPYNKVMFS
-583 NATGGSVQVKNFTVY
+583 ATGGSVSVKNFTVY
-598 NLKN
+598 RF

>member
-1 MKRVLFCMLLGML
+1 MKRLLFC
-14 SLMAFAAGGD
+14 LMGLFALATFAVVGD
-24 IEVVDLGDGH
+24 VEIVDLGDGH
-34 GLVRINPTQRY
+34 GMVRINPTQKY
-45 LILPVEDT
+45 LILPVEDS

-62 ADNMQVETFTV
+62 VDNVQVETFTV
-73 RLAVNKVDYTVPY
+73 RLALNKVDYTVPY
-86 DLSKV
+86 ELSKY

-101 MSPLERGKDR
+101 MNPQERGGAR
-111 PKVNESA
+111 PKVKEA
-118 FSSRLTLANNFDASN
+118 VFSNNLALANSYDASN
-133 RETLWRPVY
+133 KETLWRPVY
-142 HFSPQYGWMNDPNG
+142 HFAPQWGWMNDPNG

-189 LVSWEHLPVAIS
+189 LVSWEHMPVAIS

-216 KNNTAGFGAGAI
+216 KNNTSGFGAGAI

-260 VLTGEIADFRD
+260 VLTGEVVDFRD
-271 PKVIWHEGSQKWIMA
+271 PKVSWNESTQKWILT
-286 LAVQQVIRFYSS
+286 LAVGQEVRFYSS

-314 GVHDGVWECP
+314 GSHGGVWECP

-340 LVVNIN
+340 LIVNIN

-374 VTKWMDFGKDHYATV
+374 ATKWMDFGKDHYATV

-409 YANDVPTMQFR
+409 YANEVPTMQYR
-420 SANSVPRDLQL
+420 SSNSVPRDLQL
-431 FQLDGETYMQSAP
+431 FVKDGETYMQSAP

-449 KLRGEKV
+449 ALRKSKV

-462 VGKEYSIEKLM
+462 VGKEYVIEKLM
-473 DNNAGTYEITMTV
+473 DNNVGTYEVLMTV
-486 RQKKQGSLTFRL
+486 RQKKQGTLSFRL
-498 MNQQGEE
+498 MNGQGEE
-505 IEYRLD
+505 IEYKLD

-523 SGVADFSKDFI
+523 SGVAGFSKDFI
-534 TSTVTQVEGG
+534 TPTVTQVDGG
-544 DLQLRFI
+544 DLQLRFL
-551 VDRCSVEAFV
+551 VDRSSVEAFV

-570 LVFPHTPYNKVVL
+570 LVFPHTPYNKVVFG
-583 NATGGSVQVKNFTVY
+583 ATG
-598 NLKN
+598 

>member
-1 MKRVLFCMLLGML
+1 MKRLLFC
-14 SLMAFAAGGD
+14 LMGLFALATFAVVGD
-24 IEVVDLGDGH
+24 VEIVDLGDGH
-34 GLVRINPTQRY
+34 GMVRINPTQKY
-45 LILPVEDT
+45 LILPVEDS

-62 ADNMQVETFTV
+62 VDNVQVETFTV
-73 RLAVNKVDYTVPY
+73 RLALNKVDYTVPY
-86 DLSKV
+86 ELSKY

-101 MSPLERGKDR
+101 MNPQERGGAR
-111 PKVNESA
+111 PKVKEA
-118 FSSRLTLANNFDASN
+118 VFSNNLALANSYDASN
-133 RETLWRPVY
+133 KETLWRPVY
-142 HFSPQYGWMNDPNG
+142 HFAPQWGWMNDPNG

-189 LVSWEHLPVAIS
+189 LVSWEHMPVAIS

-216 KNNTAGFGAGAI
+216 KDNTAGFGANAI

-260 VLTGEIADFRD
+260 VLTGDVADFRD
-271 PKVIWHEGSQKWIMA
+271 PKVSWHEGTHKWILT
-286 LAVQQVIRFYSS
+286 LAVGQEIRFYSS

-314 GVHDGVWECP
+314 GNHGGVWECP

-330 VAGTNQKKWV
+330 VAGTSQKKWV
-340 LVVNIN
+340 LIVNIN

-374 VTKWMDFGKDHYATV
+374 ATKWMDFGKDHYATV

-409 YANDVPTMQFR
+409 YANEVPTMQYR
-420 SANSVPRDLQL
+420 SSNSVPRDLRL
-431 FQLDGETYMQSAP
+431 FVKDGETYMQSAP

-449 KLRGEKV
+449 ALRKDKV

-462 VGKEYSIEKLM
+462 VGKAYTIDQLM
-473 DNNAGTYEITMTV
+473 SDNKGTYEITMTV
-486 RQKKQGSLTFRL
+486 RQKKQGNLSMRL
-498 MNQQGEE
+498 MNEQGEE
-505 IEYRLD
+505 IEYSLD

-523 SGVADFSKDFI
+523 SGVTGFSKDFI
-534 TSTVTQVEGG
+534 TPTVTQVDGG
-544 DLQLRFI
+544 DLQLRFL
-551 VDRCSVEAFV
+551 VDRSSVEAFV

-570 LVFPHTPYNKVVL
+570 LVFPHTPYNKVMFS
-583 NATGGSVQVKNFTVY
+583 ATGGSVSVKNFTVY
-598 NLKN
+598 RF

>member
-1 MKRVLFCMLLGML
+1 MKRLLFCLVGLFTL
-14 SLMAFAAGGD
+14 ATFAVAGD
-24 IEVVDLGDGH
+24 VEVVDLGDGH
-34 GLVRINPTQRY
+34 GMVRINPTQKY

-62 ADNMQVETFTV
+62 VDNVQVETFTV
-73 RLAVNKVDYTVPY
+73 RLAINKVDYTVPY
-86 DLSKV
+86 ELSKY

-101 MSPLERGKDR
+101 MNPLERGGAR
-111 PKVNESA
+111 PKVKDAVFCNNLA
-118 FSSRLTLANNFDASN
+118 LANSYDASN
-133 RETLWRPVY
+133 KEILWRPVY
-142 HFSPQYGWMNDPNG
+142 HFAPQWGWMNDPNG

-189 LVSWEHLPVAIS
+189 LVSWEHMPVAIS

-216 KNNTAGFGAGAI
+216 KDNTAGFGANAI

-260 VLTGEIADFRD
+260 VLTGDVADFRD
-271 PKVIWHEGSQKWIMA
+271 PKVSWHEGTHKWILT
-286 LAVQQVIRFYSS
+286 LAVGQEIRFYSS

-314 GVHDGVWECP
+314 GSHGGVWECP

-330 VAGTNQKKWV
+330 VAGTSQKKWV
-340 LVVNIN
+340 LIVNIN

-374 VTKWMDFGKDHYATV
+374 ATKWMDFGKDHYATV

-409 YANDVPTMQFR
+409 YANEVPTMQYR
-420 SANSVPRDLQL
+420 SSNSVPRDLRL
-431 FQLDGETYMQSAP
+431 FVKDGETYLQSAP

-449 KLRGEKV
+449 ALRKDKV

-462 VGKEYSIEKLM
+462 VGKAYTIDQLM
-473 DNNAGTYEITMTV
+473 SDNKGTYEITMTV
-486 RQKKQGSLTFRL
+486 RQKKQGNLSMRL
-498 MNQQGEE
+498 MNEQGEE
-505 IEYRLD
+505 IEYSLD

-523 SGVADFSKDFI
+523 SGVAGFSKDFI
-534 TSTVTQVEGG
+534 TPTVTQVDGG
-544 DLQLRFI
+544 DLQLRFL
-551 VDRCSVEAFV
+551 VDRSSVEAFV

-570 LVFPHTPYNKVVL
+570 LVFPHTPYNKVMFS
-583 NATGGSVQVKNFTVY
+583 ATGGSVSVKNFTVY
-598 NLKN
+598 RF

>member
-1 MKRVLFCMLLGML
+1 MKRLLFCLVGLFTL
-14 SLMAFAAGGD
+14 ATFAVAGD
-24 IEVVDLGDGH
+24 VEVVDLGDGH
-34 GLVRINPTQRY
+34 GMVRINPTQKY

-62 ADNMQVETFTV
+62 VDNVQVETFTV
-73 RLAVNKVDYTVPY
+73 RLAINKVDYTVPY
-86 DLSKV
+86 ELSKY

-101 MSPLERGKDR
+101 MNPLEREGAR
-111 PKVNESA
+111 PKVKEA
-118 FSSRLTLANNFDASN
+118 VFSNNLALTNNYDASN
-133 RETLWRPVY
+133 KETLWRPVY
-142 HFSPQYGWMNDPNG
+142 HFAPQWGWMNDPNG

-189 LVSWEHLPVAIS
+189 LVSWEHMPVAIS

-216 KNNTAGFGAGAI
+216 KDNTAGFGANAI

-260 VLTGEIADFRD
+260 VLTGDVADFRD
-271 PKVIWHEGSQKWIMA
+271 PKVSWHEGTHKWILT
-286 LAVQQVIRFYSS
+286 LAVGQEIRFYSS

-314 GVHDGVWECP
+314 GNHGGVWECP

-330 VAGTNQKKWV
+330 VAGTSQKKWV
-340 LVVNIN
+340 LIVNIN

-374 VTKWMDFGKDHYATV
+374 ATKWMDFGKDHYATV

-409 YANDVPTMQFR
+409 YANEVPTMQYR
-420 SANSVPRDLQL
+420 SSNSVPRDLRL
-431 FQLDGETYMQSAP
+431 FVKDGETYMQSAP

-449 KLRGEKV
+449 ALRKDKV

-462 VGKEYSIEKLM
+462 VGKAYTIDQLM
-473 DNNAGTYEITMTV
+473 SDNKGTYEITMTV
-486 RQKKQGSLTFRL
+486 RQKKQGNLSMRL
-498 MNQQGEE
+498 MNEQGEE
-505 IEYRLD
+505 IEYSLD

-523 SGVADFSKDFI
+523 SGVTGFSKDFI
-534 TSTVTQVEGG
+534 TPTVTQVDGG
-544 DLQLRFI
+544 DLQLRFL
-551 VDRCSVEAFV
+551 VDRSSVEAFV

-570 LVFPHTPYNKVVL
+570 LVFPHTPYNKVMFS
-583 NATGGSVQVKNFTVY
+583 ATGGSVSVKNFTVY
-598 NLKN
+598 RF

>member
-1 MKRVLFCMLLGML
+1 MKRLLFCLVGLFTL
-14 SLMAFAAGGD
+14 ATFAIAGD
-24 IEVVDLGDGH
+24 VEVVDLGDGH
-34 GLVRINPTQRY
+34 GMVRINPTQKY

-62 ADNMQVETFTV
+62 VDNVQVETFTV
-73 RLAVNKVDYTVPY
+73 RLAINKVDYTVPY
-86 DLSKV
+86 ELSKY

-101 MSPLERGKDR
+101 MNPLERGGVR
-111 PKVNESA
+111 PKVKDAVFCNNLA
-118 FSSRLTLANNFDASN
+118 LANSYDASN
-133 RETLWRPVY
+133 KETLWRPVY
-142 HFSPQYGWMNDPNG
+142 HFAPQWGWMNDPNG

-189 LVSWEHLPVAIS
+189 LVSWEHMPVAIS

-216 KNNTAGFGAGAI
+216 KDNTAGFGAGAI

-260 VLTGEIADFRD
+260 VLTGDVADFRD
-271 PKVIWHEGSQKWIMA
+271 PKVSWHEGTHKWILT
-286 LAVQQVIRFYSS
+286 LAVGQEIRFYSS

-314 GVHDGVWECP
+314 GNHGGVWECP

-330 VAGTNQKKWV
+330 VAGTSQKKWV
-340 LVVNIN
+340 LIVNIN

-374 VTKWMDFGKDHYATV
+374 ATKWMDFGKDHYATV

-409 YANDVPTMQFR
+409 YANEVPTMQYR
-420 SANSVPRDLQL
+420 SSNSVPRDLRL
-431 FQLDGETYMQSAP
+431 FVKDGETYLQSAP

-449 KLRGEKV
+449 ALRKDKV

-462 VGKEYSIEKLM
+462 VGKAYTIDQLM
-473 DNNAGTYEITMTV
+473 SDNKGTYEITMTV
-486 RQKKQGSLTFRL
+486 RQKKQGNLSMRL
-498 MNQQGEE
+498 MNEQGEE
-505 IEYRLD
+505 IEYSLD

-523 SGVADFSKDFI
+523 SGVAGFSKDFI
-534 TSTVTQVEGG
+534 TPTVTQVDGG
-544 DLQLRFI
+544 DLQLRFL
-551 VDRCSVEAFV
+551 VDRSSVEAFV

-570 LVFPHTPYNKVVL
+570 LVFPHTPYNKVMFS
-583 NATGGSVQVKNFTVY
+583 ATGGSVSVKNFTVY
-598 NLKN
+598 RF

>member
-1 MKRVLFCMLLGML
+1 MKRLLFCLVGLFTL
-14 SLMAFAAGGD
+14 ATFAVAGD
-24 IEVVDLGDGH
+24 VEVVDLGDGH
-34 GLVRINPTQRY
+34 GMVRINPTQKY

-62 ADNMQVETFTV
+62 VDNVQVETFTV
-73 RLAVNKVDYTVPY
+73 RLAINKVDYTVPY
-86 DLSKV
+86 ELSKY

-101 MSPLERGKDR
+101 MNPLEREGAR
-111 PKVNESA
+111 PKVKEA
-118 FSSRLTLANNFDASN
+118 VFSNNLALTNNYDASN
-133 RETLWRPVY
+133 KETLWRPVY
-142 HFSPQYGWMNDPNG
+142 HFAPQWGWMNDPNG

-189 LVSWEHLPVAIS
+189 LVSWEHMPVAIS

-216 KNNTAGFGAGAI
+216 KDNTAGFGANAI

-260 VLTGEIADFRD
+260 VLTGDVADFRD
-271 PKVIWHEGSQKWIMA
+271 PKVSWHEGTHKWILT
-286 LAVQQVIRFYSS
+286 LAVGQEIRFYSS

-314 GVHDGVWECP
+314 GNHGGVWECP

-330 VAGTNQKKWV
+330 VAGTSQKKWV
-340 LVVNIN
+340 LIVNIN

-374 VTKWMDFGKDHYATV
+374 ATKWMDFGKDHYATV

-409 YANDVPTMQFR
+409 YANEVPTMQYR
-420 SANSVPRDLQL
+420 SSNSVPRDLRL
-431 FQLDGETYMQSAP
+431 FVKDGETYLQSAP

-449 KLRGEKV
+449 ALRKDKV

-462 VGKEYSIEKLM
+462 VGKAYTIDQLM
-473 DNNAGTYEITMTV
+473 SDNKGTYEITMTV
-486 RQKKQGSLTFRL
+486 RQKKQGNLSMRL
-498 MNQQGEE
+498 MNEQGEE
-505 IEYRLD
+505 IEYSLD

-523 SGVADFSKDFI
+523 SGVAGFSKDFI
-534 TSTVTQVEGG
+534 TPTVTQVDGG
-544 DLQLRFI
+544 DLQLRFL
-551 VDRCSVEAFV
+551 VDRSSVEAFV

-570 LVFPHTPYNKVVL
+570 LVFPHTPYNKVMFS
-583 NATGGSVQVKNFTVY
+583 ATGGSVSVKNFTVY
-598 NLKN
+598 RF

>member
-1 MKRVLFCMLLGML
+1 MKRLLFCLVGLFTL
-14 SLMAFAAGGD
+14 ATLAIAGD
-24 IEVVDLGDGH
+24 VEVVDLGDGH
-34 GLVRINPTQRY
+34 GMVRINPTQKY

-62 ADNMQVETFTV
+62 VDNVQVETFTV
-73 RLAVNKVDYTVPY
+73 RLAINKVDYTVPY
-86 DLSKV
+86 ELSKYT
-91 AGKHVVLRFA
+91 GKHVVLRFA
-101 MSPLERGKDR
+101 MNPLERGGVR
-111 PKVNESA
+111 PKVKDAVFCNNLA
-118 FSSRLTLANNFDASN
+118 LANSYDASN
-133 RETLWRPVY
+133 KETLWRPVY
-142 HFSPQYGWMNDPNG
+142 HFAPQWGWMNDPNG

-189 LVSWEHLPVAIS
+189 LVSWEHMPVAIS

-216 KNNTAGFGAGAI
+216 KDNTAGFGANAI

-260 VLTGEIADFRD
+260 VLTGDVADFRD
-271 PKVIWHEGSQKWIMA
+271 PKVSWHEGTHKWILT
-286 LAVQQVIRFYSS
+286 LAVGQEIRFYSS

-314 GVHDGVWECP
+314 GNHGGVWECP

-330 VAGTNQKKWV
+330 VAGTSQKKWV
-340 LVVNIN
+340 LIVNIN

-374 VTKWMDFGKDHYATV
+374 ATKWMDFGKDHYATV

-409 YANDVPTMQFR
+409 YANEVPTMQYR
-420 SANSVPRDLQL
+420 SSNSVPRDLRL
-431 FQLDGETYMQSAP
+431 FVKDGETYLQSAP

-449 KLRGEKV
+449 ALRKDKV

-462 VGKEYSIEKLM
+462 VGKAYTIDQLM
-473 DNNAGTYEITMTV
+473 SDNKGTYEITMTV
-486 RQKKQGSLTFRL
+486 RQKKQGNLSMRL
-498 MNQQGEE
+498 MNEQGEE
-505 IEYRLD
+505 IEYSLD

-523 SGVADFSKDFI
+523 SGVTGFSKDFI
-534 TSTVTQVEGG
+534 TPTVTQVDGG
-544 DLQLRFI
+544 DLQLRFL
-551 VDRCSVEAFV
+551 VDRSSVEAFV

-570 LVFPHTPYNKVVL
+570 LVFPHTPYNKVMFS
-583 NATGGSVQVKNFTVY
+583 ATGGSVSVKNFTVY
-598 NLKN
+598 RF

>member
-1 MKRVLFCMLLGML
+1 MKRLLFCLVGLFTL
-14 SLMAFAAGGD
+14 ATFAVAGD
-24 IEVVDLGDGH
+24 VEVVDLGDGH
-34 GLVRINPTQRY
+34 GMVRINPTQKY

-62 ADNMQVETFTV
+62 VDNVQVETFTV
-73 RLAVNKVDYTVPY
+73 RLAINKVDYTVPY
-86 DLSKV
+86 ELSKY

-101 MSPLERGKDR
+101 MNPLERGGAR
-111 PKVNESA
+111 PKVKDAVFCNNLA
-118 FSSRLTLANNFDASN
+118 LANSYDASN
-133 RETLWRPVY
+133 KEILWRPVY
-142 HFSPQYGWMNDPNG
+142 HFAPQWGWMNDPNG

-189 LVSWEHLPVAIS
+189 LVSWEHMPVAIS

-216 KNNTAGFGAGAI
+216 KDNTAGFGANAI

-260 VLTGEIADFRD
+260 VLTGDVADFRD
-271 PKVIWHEGSQKWIMA
+271 PKVSWHEGTHKWILT
-286 LAVQQVIRFYSS
+286 LAVGQEIRFYSS

-314 GVHDGVWECP
+314 GNHGGVWECP

-330 VAGTNQKKWV
+330 VAGTSQKKWV
-340 LVVNIN
+340 LIVNIN

-374 VTKWMDFGKDHYATV
+374 ATKWMDFGKDHYATV

-409 YANDVPTMQFR
+409 YANEVPTMQYR
-420 SANSVPRDLQL
+420 SSNSVPRDLRL
-431 FQLDGETYMQSAP
+431 FVKDGETYLQSAP

-449 KLRGEKV
+449 ALRKDKV

-462 VGKEYSIEKLM
+462 VGKAYTIDQLM
-473 DNNAGTYEITMTV
+473 SDNKGTYEITMTV
-486 RQKKQGSLTFRL
+486 RQKKQGNLSMRL
-498 MNQQGEE
+498 MNEQGEE
-505 IEYRLD
+505 IEYSLD

-523 SGVADFSKDFI
+523 SGVAGFSKDFI
-534 TSTVTQVEGG
+534 TPTVTQVDGG
-544 DLQLRFI
+544 DLQLRFL
-551 VDRCSVEAFV
+551 VDRSSVEAFV

-570 LVFPHTPYNKVVL
+570 LVFPHTPYNKVMFS
-583 NATGGSVQVKNFTVY
+583 ATGGSVSVKNFTVY
-598 NLKN
+598 RF

>member
-1 MKRVLFCMLLGML
+1 MKRLLFCLVGLFTL
-14 SLMAFAAGGD
+14 ATFAVAGD
-24 IEVVDLGDGH
+24 VEVVDLGDGH
-34 GLVRINPTQRY
+34 GMVRINPTQKY

-62 ADNMQVETFTV
+62 VDNVQVETFTV
-73 RLAVNKVDYTVPY
+73 RLAINKVDYTVPY
-86 DLSKV
+86 ELSKY

-101 MSPLERGKDR
+101 MNPLERGGVR
-111 PKVNESA
+111 PKVKDAVFCNNLA
-118 FSSRLTLANNFDASN
+118 LANSYDASN
-133 RETLWRPVY
+133 KETLWRPVY
-142 HFSPQYGWMNDPNG
+142 HFAPQWGWMNDPNG

-189 LVSWEHLPVAIS
+189 LVSWEHMPVAIS

-216 KNNTAGFGAGAI
+216 KDNTAGFGANAI

-260 VLTGEIADFRD
+260 VLTGDVADFRD
-271 PKVIWHEGSQKWIMA
+271 PKVSWHEVTHKWILT
-286 LAVQQVIRFYSS
+286 LAVGQEIRFYSS

-314 GVHDGVWECP
+314 GNHGGVWECP

-330 VAGTNQKKWV
+330 VAGTSQKKWV
-340 LVVNIN
+340 LIVNIN

-374 VTKWMDFGKDHYATV
+374 ATKWMDFGKDHYATV

-409 YANDVPTMQFR
+409 YANEVPTMQYR
-420 SANSVPRDLQL
+420 SSNSVPRDLRL
-431 FQLDGETYMQSAP
+431 FVKDGETYLQSAP

-449 KLRGEKV
+449 ALRKDKV

-462 VGKEYSIEKLM
+462 VGKAYTIDQLM
-473 DNNAGTYEITMTV
+473 SDNKGTYEITMTV
-486 RQKKQGSLTFRL
+486 RQKKQGNLSMRL
-498 MNQQGEE
+498 MNEQGEE
-505 IEYRLD
+505 IEYSLD
-511 MAKRELTCIRDK
+511 MAKRKLTCIRDK
-523 SGVADFSKDFI
+523 SGVAGFSKDFI
-534 TSTVTQVEGG
+534 TPTVTQVDGG
-544 DLQLRFI
+544 DLQLRFL
-551 VDRCSVEAFV
+551 VDRSSVEAFV

-570 LVFPHTPYNKVVL
+570 LVFPHTPYNKVMFS
-583 NATGGSVQVKNFTVY
+583 ATGGSVSVKNFTVY
-598 NLKN
+598 KF

>member
-1 MKRVLFCMLLGML
+1 MKRLLFCLVGLFTL
-14 SLMAFAAGGD
+14 ATFAVAGD
-24 IEVVDLGDGH
+24 VEVVDLGDGH
-34 GLVRINPTQRY
+34 GMVRINPTQKY

-62 ADNMQVETFTV
+62 VDNVQVETFTV
-73 RLAVNKVDYTVPY
+73 RLAINKVDYTVPY
-86 DLSKV
+86 ELSKY

-101 MSPLERGKDR
+101 MNPLERGGVR
-111 PKVNESA
+111 PKVKDAVFCNNLA
-118 FSSRLTLANNFDASN
+118 LANNYDASN
-133 RETLWRPVY
+133 KETLWRPVY
-142 HFSPQYGWMNDPNG
+142 HFAPQWGWMNDPNG

-189 LVSWEHLPVAIS
+189 LVSWEHMPVAIS

-216 KNNTAGFGAGAI
+216 KDNTAGFGANAI

-260 VLTGEIADFRD
+260 VLTGDVADFRD
-271 PKVIWHEGSQKWIMA
+271 PKVSWHEGTHKWILT
-286 LAVQQVIRFYSS
+286 LAVGQEIRFYSS

-314 GVHDGVWECP
+314 GNHGGVWECP

-330 VAGTNQKKWV
+330 VAGTSQKKWV
-340 LVVNIN
+340 LIVNIN

-374 VTKWMDFGKDHYATV
+374 ATKWMDFGKDHYATV

-409 YANDVPTMQFR
+409 YANEVPTMQYR
-420 SANSVPRDLQL
+420 SSNSVPRDLRL
-431 FQLDGETYMQSAP
+431 FVKDGETYLQSAP

-449 KLRGEKV
+449 ALRKDKV

-462 VGKEYSIEKLM
+462 VGKAYTIDQLM
-473 DNNAGTYEITMTV
+473 SDNKGTYEITMTV
-486 RQKKQGSLTFRL
+486 RQKKQGNLSMRL
-498 MNQQGEE
+498 MNEQGEE
-505 IEYRLD
+505 IEYSLD

-523 SGVADFSKDFI
+523 SGVTGFSKDFI
-534 TSTVTQVEGG
+534 TPTVTQVDGG
-544 DLQLRFI
+544 DLQLRFL
-551 VDRCSVEAFV
+551 VDRSSVEAFV
-561 NDGRFVMTN
+561 NDGRFAMTN
-570 LVFPHTPYNKVVL
+570 LVFPHTPYNKVMFS
-583 NATGGSVQVKNFTVY
+583 ATGGSVSVKNFTVY
-598 NLKN
+598 RF

>member
-1 MKRVLFCMLLGML
+1 MKRLLFC
-14 SLMAFAAGGD
+14 LMGLFALATFALAGD
-24 IEVVDLGDGH
+24 VEVVDLGDGH
-34 GLVRINPTQRY
+34 GMVRVNPTQKY

-62 ADNMQVETFTV
+62 VDNVQVETFTV
-73 RLAVNKVDYTVPY
+73 RLALKKVDYTVPY
-86 DLSKV
+86 DVSKY

-101 MSPLERGKDR
+101 MNPLERGGAR
-111 PKVNESA
+111 PKVKESV
-118 FSSRLTLANNFDASN
+118 FSNNLALANSYDTSN
-133 RETLWRPVY
+133 KETLWRPVY
-142 HFSPQYGWMNDPNG
+142 HFAPQWGWMNDPNG

-189 LVSWEHLPVAIS
+189 LVSWEHMPVAIS

-216 KNNTAGFGAGAI
+216 KDNTAGFGPNAI

-260 VLTGEIADFRD
+260 VLTADVPDFRD
-271 PKVIWHEGSQKWIMA
+271 PKVSWNEATRKWIMA
-286 LAVQQVIRFYSS
+286 LAVGQEIRFYSS
-298 PNLKDWTYE
+298 PNLKEWTYE

-314 GVHDGVWECP
+314 GNHGGVWECP

-340 LVVNIN
+340 LIVNIN

-374 VTKWMDFGKDHYATV
+374 ATKWMDYGKDHYATV

-409 YANDVPTMQFR
+409 YANEVPTMQFR
-420 SANSVPRDLQL
+420 SSNSVPRDLKL
-431 FQLDGETYMQSAP
+431 FVKDGETYMQSAP

-449 KLRGEKV
+449 KLRGSKV

-462 VGKEYSIEKLM
+462 VGKSYTIGKLM
-473 DNNAGTYEITMTV
+473 DGNKGTYEILMTV
-486 RQKKQGSLTFRL
+486 RQKKQGNLSFRL
-498 MNQQGEE
+498 QNEQGEE

-511 MAKRELTCIRDK
+511 MGKRELTCIRDK
-523 SGVADFSKDFI
+523 SGETAFSKDFI
-534 TSTVTQVEGG
+534 TPSVTQVDGG
-544 DLQLRFI
+544 DLELRFFI
-551 VDRCSVEAFV
+551 DRCSVEAFA
-561 NDGRFVMTN
+561 NDGRFVMTS
-570 LVFPHTPYNKVVL
+570 LVFPHTPYNKVTFS
-583 NATGGSVQVKNFTVY
+583 AEGGSVQVKNFTVY
-598 NLKN
+598 NY

>member
-1 MKRVLFCMLLGML
+1 MKRLLFCLVGLFTL
-14 SLMAFAAGGD
+14 ATFAVAGD
-24 IEVVDLGDGH
+24 VEVVDLGDGH
-34 GLVRINPTQRY
+34 GMVRINPTQKY

-62 ADNMQVETFTV
+62 VDNVQVETFTV
-73 RLAVNKVDYTVPY
+73 RLAINKVDYTVPY
-86 DLSKV
+86 ELSKY

-101 MSPLERGKDR
+101 MNPLERGGVR
-111 PKVNESA
+111 PKVKDAVFCNNLA
-118 FSSRLTLANNFDASN
+118 LANSYDASN
-133 RETLWRPVY
+133 KETLWRPVY
-142 HFSPQYGWMNDPNG
+142 HFAPQWGWMNDPNG

-189 LVSWEHLPVAIS
+189 LVSWEHMPVAIS

-216 KNNTAGFGAGAI
+216 KDNTAGFGANAI

-260 VLTGEIADFRD
+260 VLTGDVADFRD
-271 PKVIWHEGSQKWIMA
+271 PKVSWHEGTHKWILT
-286 LAVQQVIRFYSS
+286 LAVGQEIRFYSS

-314 GVHDGVWECP
+314 GNHGGVWECP

-330 VAGTNQKKWV
+330 VAGTSQKKWV
-340 LVVNIN
+340 LIVNIN

-374 VTKWMDFGKDHYATV
+374 ATKWMDFGKDHYATV

-409 YANDVPTMQFR
+409 YANEVPTMQYR
-420 SANSVPRDLQL
+420 SSNSVPRDLRL
-431 FQLDGETYMQSAP
+431 FVKDGETYLQSAP

-449 KLRGEKV
+449 ALRKDKV

-462 VGKEYSIEKLM
+462 VGKAYTIGQLM
-473 DNNAGTYEITMTV
+473 SDNKGTYEITMTV
-486 RQKKQGSLTFRL
+486 RQKKQGNLSMRL
-498 MNQQGEE
+498 MNEQGEE
-505 IEYRLD
+505 IEYSLD

-523 SGVADFSKDFI
+523 SGVTGFSKDFI
-534 TSTVTQVEGG
+534 TPTVTQVDGG
-544 DLQLRFI
+544 DLQLRFL
-551 VDRCSVEAFV
+551 VDRSSVEAFV

-570 LVFPHTPYNKVVL
+570 LVFPHTPYNKVMFS
-583 NATGGSVQVKNFTVY
+583 ATGGSVSVKNFTVY
-598 NLKN
+598 RF

>member
-1 MKRVLFCMLLGML
+1 MKRLLFCLVGLFTL
-14 SLMAFAAGGD
+14 ATFAIAGD
-24 IEVVDLGDGH
+24 VEVVDLGDGH
-34 GLVRINPTQRY
+34 GMVRINPTQKY

-62 ADNMQVETFTV
+62 VDNVQVETFTV
-73 RLAVNKVDYTVPY
+73 RLAINKVDYTVPY
-86 DLSKV
+86 ELSKY

-101 MSPLERGKDR
+101 MNPLERGGAR
-111 PKVNESA
+111 PKVKDAVFCNNLA
-118 FSSRLTLANNFDASN
+118 LTNNYDASN
-133 RETLWRPVY
+133 KETLWRPVY
-142 HFSPQYGWMNDPNG
+142 HFAPQWGWMNDPNG

-189 LVSWEHLPVAIS
+189 LVSWEHMPVAIS

-216 KNNTAGFGAGAI
+216 KDNTAGFGANAI

-260 VLTGEIADFRD
+260 VLTGDVADFRD
-271 PKVIWHEGSQKWIMA
+271 PKVSWHEGTHKWILT
-286 LAVQQVIRFYSS
+286 LAVGQEIRFYSS

-314 GVHDGVWECP
+314 GNHGGVWECP

-330 VAGTNQKKWV
+330 VAGTSQKKWV
-340 LVVNIN
+340 LIVNIN

-374 VTKWMDFGKDHYATV
+374 ATKWMDFGKDHYATV

-409 YANDVPTMQFR
+409 YANEVPTMQYR
-420 SANSVPRDLQL
+420 SSNSVPRDLRL
-431 FQLDGETYMQSAP
+431 FVKDGETYLQSAP

-449 KLRGEKV
+449 ALRKDKV

-462 VGKEYSIEKLM
+462 VGKAYTIDQLM
-473 DNNAGTYEITMTV
+473 SDNKGTYEITMTV
-486 RQKKQGSLTFRL
+486 RQKKQGNLSMRL
-498 MNQQGEE
+498 MNEQGEE
-505 IEYRLD
+505 IEYSLD

-523 SGVADFSKDFI
+523 SGVAGFSKDFI
-534 TSTVTQVEGG
+534 TPTVTQVDGG
-544 DLQLRFI
+544 DLQLRFL
-551 VDRCSVEAFV
+551 VDRSSVEAFV

-570 LVFPHTPYNKVVL
+570 LVFPHTPYNKVMFS
-583 NATGGSVQVKNFTVY
+583 ATGGSVSVKNFTVY
-598 NLKN
+598 RF

>member
-1 MKRVLFCMLLGML
+1 MKRLLFCLVGLFTL
-14 SLMAFAAGGD
+14 ATFAVAGD
-24 IEVVDLGDGH
+24 VEVVDLGDGH
-34 GLVRINPTQRY
+34 GMVRINPTQKY

-62 ADNMQVETFTV
+62 VDNVQVETFTV
-73 RLAVNKVDYTVPY
+73 RLAINKVDYTVPY
-86 DLSKV
+86 ELSKYT
-91 AGKHVVLRFA
+91 GKHVVLRFA
-101 MSPLERGKDR
+101 MNPLERGGVR
-111 PKVNESA
+111 PKVKDAVFCNNLA
-118 FSSRLTLANNFDASN
+118 LANSYDASN
-133 RETLWRPVY
+133 KETLWRPVY
-142 HFSPQYGWMNDPNG
+142 HFAPQWGWMNDPNG

-189 LVSWEHLPVAIS
+189 LVSWEHMPVAIS

-216 KNNTAGFGAGAI
+216 KDNTAGFGAGAI

-260 VLTGEIADFRD
+260 VLTGDVADFRD
-271 PKVIWHEGSQKWIMA
+271 PKVSWHEGTHKWIMT
-286 LAVQQVIRFYSS
+286 LAVGQEIRFYSS

-314 GVHDGVWECP
+314 GNHGGVWECP

-330 VAGTNQKKWV
+330 VAGTSQKKWV
-340 LVVNIN
+340 LIVNIN

-374 VTKWMDFGKDHYATV
+374 ATKWMDFGKDHYATV

-409 YANDVPTMQFR
+409 YANEVPTMQYR
-420 SANSVPRDLQL
+420 SSNSVPRDLLL
-431 FQLDGETYMQSAP
+431 FVKDGETYLQSAP

-449 KLRGEKV
+449 ALRKDKV

-462 VGKEYSIEKLM
+462 VGKAYTIDQLM
-473 DNNAGTYEITMTV
+473 SDNKGTYEITMTI
-486 RQKKQGSLTFRL
+486 RQKKQGNLSMRL
-498 MNQQGEE
+498 MNEQGEE
-505 IEYRLD
+505 IEYSLD

-523 SGVADFSKDFI
+523 SGVAGFSKDFI
-534 TSTVTQVEGG
+534 TPTVTQVDGG
-544 DLQLRFI
+544 DLQLRFL
-551 VDRCSVEAFV
+551 VDRSSVEAFV

-570 LVFPHTPYNKVVL
+570 LVFPHTPYNKVMFS
-583 NATGGSVQVKNFTVY
+583 ATGGSVSVKNFTVY
-598 NLKN
+598 RF

>member
-1 MKRVLFCMLLGML
+1 MKRLLFCLVGLFTL
-14 SLMAFAAGGD
+14 ATFAVAGD
-24 IEVVDLGDGH
+24 VEVVDLGDGH
-34 GLVRINPTQRY
+34 GMVRINPTQKY

-62 ADNMQVETFTV
+62 VDNVQVETFTV
-73 RLAVNKVDYTVPY
+73 RLAINKVDYTVPY
-86 DLSKV
+86 ELSKYT
-91 AGKHVVLRFA
+91 GKHVVLRFA
-101 MSPLERGKDR
+101 MNPLERGGVR
-111 PKVNESA
+111 PKVKDAVFCNNLA
-118 FSSRLTLANNFDASN
+118 LANSYDASN
-133 RETLWRPVY
+133 KETLWRPVY
-142 HFSPQYGWMNDPNG
+142 HFAPQWGWMNDPNG

-189 LVSWEHLPVAIS
+189 LVSWEHMPVAIS

-216 KNNTAGFGAGAI
+216 KDNTAGFGANAI

-260 VLTGEIADFRD
+260 VLTGDVADFRD
-271 PKVIWHEGSQKWIMA
+271 PKVSWHEGTHKWILT
-286 LAVQQVIRFYSS
+286 LAVGQEIRFYSS

-314 GVHDGVWECP
+314 GNHGGVWECP

-330 VAGTNQKKWV
+330 VAGTSQKKWV
-340 LVVNIN
+340 LIVNIN

-374 VTKWMDFGKDHYATV
+374 ATKWMDFGKDHYATV

-395 QNRVIALAWMSNWQ
+395 HNRVIALAWMSNWQ
-409 YANDVPTMQFR
+409 YANEVPTMQYR
-420 SANSVPRDLQL
+420 SSNSVPRDLRL
-431 FQLDGETYMQSAP
+431 FVKDGETYLQSAP

-449 KLRGEKV
+449 ALRKDKV

-462 VGKEYSIEKLM
+462 VGKAYTIDQLM
-473 DNNAGTYEITMTV
+473 SDNKGTYEITMTV
-486 RQKKQGSLTFRL
+486 RQKKQGNLSMRL
-498 MNQQGEE
+498 MNEQGEE
-505 IEYRLD
+505 IEYSLD

-523 SGVADFSKDFI
+523 SGVAGFSKDFI
-534 TSTVTQVEGG
+534 TPTVTQVDGG
-544 DLQLRFI
+544 DLQLRFL
-551 VDRCSVEAFV
+551 VDRSSVEAFV

-570 LVFPHTPYNKVVL
+570 LVFPHTPYNKVMFS
-583 NATGGSVQVKNFTVY
+583 ATGGSVSVKNFTVY
-598 NLKN
+598 RF